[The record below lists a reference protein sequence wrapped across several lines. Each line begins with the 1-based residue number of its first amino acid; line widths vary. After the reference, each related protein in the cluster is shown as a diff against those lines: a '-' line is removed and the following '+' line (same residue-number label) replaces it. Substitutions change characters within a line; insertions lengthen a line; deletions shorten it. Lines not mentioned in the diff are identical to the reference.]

1 MKRITLPDFTWIREP
16 LASNGNRLTLE
27 VVVAPHTPPPPGGP
41 LLVAI
46 SDEYFDC
53 EMVLRCEAGCETG
66 MVLYHTDATFIAV
79 GLAGDEAAITA
90 SIGGWANRWHVNRS
104 DPPTESAIWSLRR
117 QQGGVSIGYRSE
129 SGDPVHW
136 VGCFTLPGLAN
147 SISFGPYFTNCG
159 ERERKAVIEAFS
171 YRRHI

>member
-16 LASNGNRLTLE
+16 LASKGNRLTRE
-27 VVVAPHTPPPPGGP
+27 VVVAPFTPPPPQGP
-41 LLVAI
+41 LLLAI

-53 EMVLRCEAGCETG
+53 QMVLRSEAGCEAG

-79 GLAGDEAAITA
+79 GLVGGEVVINA
-90 SIGGWANRWHVNRS
+90 SISGWANRWHVKRS
-104 DPPTESAIWSLRR
+104 NPSTESTLWSLRR
-117 QQGGVSIGYRSE
+117 EQEGVSIGYRSE
-129 SGDPVHW
+129 SSDPVHW

-147 SISFGPYFTNCG
+147 SISFGPYFANPG
-159 ERERKAVIEAFS
+159 DREQKAIIETFS